1 MSCLLYV
8 TEEEA
13 SQKINIDDL
22 YEKKHRRD
30 LRQVSNFNK
39 LLGRVHK
46 RIQTTARNKRN
57 EKQIW
62 YTVPEFLFGEPN
74 YDYGECVAYL
84 VSKLEHN
91 GFSVRYMHPHTLYV
105 SWDNWVPT
113 YARNEFKKRT
123 GIVVDEK
130 GNVLEKKGDREDDDP
145 NNGMFNNNPNNN
157 NPNNNN
163 NNNPNNNNP
172 NNNNNNSKKFTP
184 IDQYKPKGNLVY
196 HPDIFE
202 KIEKK
207 VVSFS

>member
-13 SQKINIDDL
+13 ANKINIDDL

-30 LRQVSNFNK
+30 LRQISNFNK
-39 LLGRVHK
+39 LLGRIHK
-46 RIQTTARNKRN
+46 RIQTTGRNKRN
-57 EKQIW
+57 EKKIW
-62 YTVPEFLFGEPN
+62 YTIPEFLFGEPS
-74 YDYGECVAYL
+74 YDYGECVGYL
-84 VSKLEHN
+84 VSKLEQN
-91 GFSVRYMHPHTLYV
+91 GFYVRYLHPHTLFV
-105 SWDNWVPT
+105 SWENWIPT

-130 GNVLEKKGDREDDDP
+130 GNVLEKRGEEKRGENKDGNDDDLL
-145 NNGMFNNNPNNN
+145 FNNPNTQNQQQSTN
-157 NPNNNN
+157 KD
-163 NNNPNNNNP
+163 
-172 NNNNNNSKKFTP
+172 KKFTP

-207 VVSFS
+207 VHFS